1 MLLSTSESESRMTD
15 PSNPKDALAAIQA
28 ARAGVPGEMRYPP
41 TYDLAYGLVCG
52 LLVAG
57 QGLPMPWSMIALVVA
72 LAGLALLV
80 HWWKS
85 RVGWWVSGYSPKR
98 ARWVAIGLATVLIA
112 LMGVSLWGKDSGIVW
127 MPLATGAAGFV
138 AAVFG
143 GRLWMHVWKRE
154 LAEARS

>member
-1 MLLSTSESESRMTD
+1 MTD
-15 PSNPKDALAAIQA
+15 PSDPKDALAAIKA

-41 TYDLAYGLVCG
+41 AYDVAYGLICG

-57 QGLPMPWSMIALVVA
+57 QGLPMPWSIIALVIA
-72 LAGLALLV
+72 LAGLALIV
-80 HWWKS
+80 HWWKKHM
-85 RVGWWVSGYSPKR
+85 GWWVSGYSPKR
-98 ARWVAIGLATVLIA
+98 ARWVAIALVAVFLA

-138 AAVFG
+138 AAIIG

-154 LAEARS
+154 LAEARG

>member
-1 MLLSTSESESRMTD
+1 MTD

-41 TYDLAYGLVCG
+41 SYDLAYGLICG

-57 QGLPMPWSMIALVVA
+57 QGLPTPWSMIALVVS
-72 LAGLALLV
+72 LAGLALIV
-80 HWWKS
+80 RWWKKHM
-85 RVGWWVSGYSPKR
+85 GWWVSGYSPKR
-98 ARWVAIGLATVLIA
+98 ARWVAFALVAVFLA
-112 LMGVSLWGKDSGIVW
+112 LMAVSLWGKDEGIVW

-138 AAVFG
+138 AAIVG

-154 LAEARS
+154 LAEARG